1 VNMRV
6 NLREPRSARW
16 LKDISIRL
24 KVGSVRL
31 MHLVVPDKER
41 TRERK
46 IRRNWWKIAKAVI
59 GSGNIAEAPVGQ
71 NSSGEKPVDVKA
83 EEQITHTGMVSE
95 VVPEKENNVQKDT
108 SGAGEPHKRLGGAVG
123 RDGPAVN
130 SPEKANECAKEG
142 YTNTATP
149 KALLTGV
156 TTSKAPEIQYST
168 VTDYEKAQSI
178 FEKINEERIN
188 AIKSYADVAKQK
200 TCLLQQISQYQDEI
214 DGLKAVLSQQNAEY
228 PTESNKQNNVG
239 KEIDSQKATMKLE
252 KQDLEAK
259 TGKLMQR
266 IDELAKAASTA
277 KEEMNSVKARI
288 LGQQNRVAELEGQI
302 KIMKQVEDGR
312 KKQLDETLHHN
323 EDLWRQN
330 ADFKAKIVQEESE
343 LTRLRR
349 EVATIGAENSQ
360 LRAAVVERVLSTPTP
375 QGTPP
380 ASDSPATKREDFKN
394 E

>member
-1 VNMRV
+1 MRV

-71 NSSGEKPVDVKA
+71 NSSGEKLVDVKA

-142 YTNTATP
+142 YTNTVTP

-168 VTDYEKAQSI
+168 VTDLVHMELYIGVYHLYFWTSSAMMLVKWRLCHKITSTEPPSESI
-178 FEKINEERIN
+178 LSDFR
-188 AIKSYADVAKQK
+188 SK
-200 TCLLQQISQYQDEI
+200 TVSL
-214 DGLKAVLSQQNAEY
+214 
-228 PTESNKQNNVG
+228 
-239 KEIDSQKATMKLE
+239 
-252 KQDLEAK
+252 
-259 TGKLMQR
+259 
-266 IDELAKAASTA
+266 
-277 KEEMNSVKARI
+277 
-288 LGQQNRVAELEGQI
+288 
-302 KIMKQVEDGR
+302 
-312 KKQLDETLHHN
+312 
-323 EDLWRQN
+323 
-330 ADFKAKIVQEESE
+330 
-343 LTRLRR
+343 
-349 EVATIGAENSQ
+349 
-360 LRAAVVERVLSTPTP
+360 
-375 QGTPP
+375 
-380 ASDSPATKREDFKN
+380 
-394 E
+394 